1 MVSNAKF
8 DQANIHITELILF
21 LNKLEIDHQL
31 SRFAKKEDLEQF
43 GKSMD
48 TGLLVERE
56 LHCHPLIQC
65 ILKPELSEANED
77 KFWRLVTDIY
87 KNSVSNKLVQKLK
100 TEEMLIKE
108 DQRASQKKKVGRAAK
123 KLVPLVAKLYKN
135 NKDTFQEMA
144 GLMQTPGIMQFGMDL
159 GKDLMK
165 CQFNVEALMQR
176 YKLEDFELGPED
188 LAELKDV
195 FHA

>member
-1 MVSNAKF
+1 MVSSAKF

-31 SRFAKKEDLEQF
+31 KRFAKKEELEQF
-43 GKSMD
+43 GKEMD

-56 LHCHPLIQC
+56 LACHPLIQC
-65 ILKPELSEANED
+65 VLKPELTEANED

-165 CQFNVEALMQR
+165 CQFNIEALMHR
-176 YKLEDFELGPED
+176 YKLEDFDLGPED

-195 FHA
+195 FQA